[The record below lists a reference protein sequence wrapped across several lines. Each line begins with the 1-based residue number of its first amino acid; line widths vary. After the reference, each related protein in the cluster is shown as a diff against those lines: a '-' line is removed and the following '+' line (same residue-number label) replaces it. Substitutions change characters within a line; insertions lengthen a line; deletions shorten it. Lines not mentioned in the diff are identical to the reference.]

1 MRAWAIERLMC
12 DFELSFAALR
22 QKFGQLANELIGEAR
37 LRAIQDVDGFVALE
51 NDRFVIKE
59 RGKPFA
65 RTIAS
70 WFDAYL
76 GNGVGRHSI
85 AV

>member
-1 MRAWAIERLMC
+1 MC
-12 DFELSFAALR
+12 DFEISFASLR
-22 QKFGQLANELIGEAR
+22 QRFGQVALDLINEAR
-37 LRAIQDVDGFVALE
+37 SRAILETDGFVALE

-70 WFDAYL
+70 WFDVYL

>member
-1 MRAWAIERLMC
+1 MRGWVIERLMC
-12 DFELSFAALR
+12 EFELDFFALEAA
-22 QKFGQLANELIGEAR
+22 FGSASRAIILEAR
-37 LRAIQDVDGFVALE
+37 QRAADDRDGIVSLRD
-51 NDRFVIKE
+51 NRFVITE
-59 RGKPFA
+59 RGKPFV